1 MARTALLAVLTAM
14 LMTGGC
20 MEKKPIKSASEA
32 TAATSGSKP
41 EQRRSTSTSAE
52 IAPTLIGHQPTFEKI
67 LGNSGITLQWLSWES
82 QQRGALETTLIDG
95 TLWLKGG
102 QKLDGQPGSLQI
114 DGRVVAVSEEAFT
127 FSGVIKI
134 IDTPD
139 IGRNCVKEGMHN
151 FAITQNRKYF
161 RLREFEWCD
170 SLTDYVD
177 IYF

>member
-1 MARTALLAVLTAM
+1 MQ
-14 LMTGGC
+14 
-20 MEKKPIKSASEA
+20 KQSPNSASEA
-32 TAATSGSKP
+32 SSRREGS
-41 EQRRSTSTSAE
+41 SAK
-52 IAPTLIGHQPTFEKI
+52 IAPTQIAHQPTFERI

-82 QQRGALETTLIDG
+82 GQRGALETTLIDG

-102 QKLDGQPGSLQI
+102 QRLEGQPGSLQI
-114 DGRVVAVSEEAFT
+114 DGRVVSVSEDSFT
-127 FSGVIKI
+127 FDGVIKI

-139 IGRNCVKEGMHN
+139 AGRNCVKEGMHN

-170 SLTDYVD
+170 SLTDYID